1 MKKKGIFKETGLPL
15 ADVAEPDFAESPEP
29 ESQPAPDPTADHEA
43 LAEHNRELKRKL
55 RHAVTVANGCAR
67 ALEKEKAEAG
77 EKIRKLDF
85 ALLLERAAHQRRRD
99 NPTGARL
106 GPTPAEVQ
114 ARMAEEKEKRAQE
127 EHRRQAQIERD
138 LQRDLSRRTAYH
150 DEMEKE
156 HRTKEAKAYWARS
169 RIKTQS
175 EREQQI
181 ALHAAATALATAKGR
196 EVSLADYRECLGLPR
211 AVEKLRT
218 LPATSTSLEHCT
230 PSSSGRE
237 CP

>member
-1 MKKKGIFKETGLPL
+1 MTTPL
-15 ADVAEPDFAESPEP
+15 LQQAPLEPESPPAEPD
-29 ESQPAPDPTADHEA
+29 SQPAPDPTADHEA

-138 LQRDLSRRTAYH
+138 LRRELSIRTAY
-150 DEMEKE
+150 EKE
-156 HRTKEAKAYWARS
+156 KERRTTEAKAYLAR
-169 RIKTQS
+169 RRPMTQS
-175 EREQQI
+175 EIEQKH
-181 ALHAAATALATAKGR
+181 ALYAAATALATAKGR
-196 EVSLADYRECLGLPR
+196 EVSLADIRECLGLPR
-211 AVEKLRT
+211 AVEKPRT
-218 LPATSTSLEHCT
+218 SPATSTSLEHCT